1 METEG
6 NNMNLSKSRGSF
18 AKSAFFWSVSALVLE
33 LAVQWMLKHGWQS
46 SEMRFLSL
54 LPLVPMMF
62 FIIALARTI
71 LRLDEMRQRIC
82 LESIAIAFLLTL
94 ALTLVFIGLDRAQ
107 IYKARWDD
115 LGTDMMFFWACA
127 YIFSIWRYG
136 RTRVRTNLSS

>member
-1 METEG
+1 
-6 NNMNLSKSRGSF
+6 MNRGTVSHGLF
-18 AKSAFFWSVSALVLE
+18 ARSAFFWSVSALVLE

-46 SEMRFLSL
+46 SEMRFLTL

-62 FIIALARTI
+62 FIIAVARTI
-71 LRLDEMRQRIC
+71 LRFDEMQQRIC

-107 IYKARWDD
+107 IYKAQWDD

-127 YIFSIWRYG
+127 YVFSAWRYR
-136 RTRVRTNLSS
+136 RTSIRTNLSL

>member
-1 METEG
+1 
-6 NNMNLSKSRGSF
+6 MNRSTSRGSF

-33 LAVQWMLKHGWQS
+33 LAVQWMFKHGWQS
-46 SEMRFLSL
+46 TEMRFLSL

-71 LRLDEMRQRIC
+71 LMLDEMRQRIC

-115 LGTDMMFFWACA
+115 LVTNIIVFWACD

-136 RTRVRTNLSS
+136 RTRIRTNLPS